1 MVRAF
6 SLTSES
12 LAYFIGFSLL
22 HSDRVVIISPW
33 LSDVTLRLPVND
45 RFDDREITLLEALE
59 ELVDKDIQLLVR
71 EGESHNDYISERLP
85 EHVVIQEIS
94 DLHAKAVVCDA
105 FVYMGS
111 ANITRG
117 GLTLNH
123 ELCEILENEY
133 GSAEEYVEKKLGLD
147 LVQQSPD

>member
-1 MVRAF
+1 M
-6 SLTSES
+6 
-12 LAYFIGFSLL
+12 
-22 HSDRVVIISPW
+22 
-33 LSDVTLRLPVND
+33 
-45 RFDDREITLLEALE
+45 EALE